1 MSSVFL
7 YCEKLNDLAR
17 LPTKGSMGAAC
28 LDLYSTQD
36 VDLEVGKTTIVGTG
50 LAMEIPSGCA
60 GLIFTRSS
68 MLAKHGVLKPA
79 TVIDSDYRG
88 EVGVPLFATAP
99 WHVHIGDRI
108 AQIMIIPL
116 PDVMVV
122 PVAKLSMTERGSGGY
137 GSTGR

>member
-1 MSSVFL
+1 MSGVIL
-7 YCEKLNDLAR
+7 YCRKLNELAK
-17 LPTKGSMGAAC
+17 LPTKGSYGAAC
-28 LDLYSTQD
+28 LDLYSIQD
-36 VDLEVGKTTIVGTG
+36 IDLEIGKTTIVGTG
-50 LAMEIPSGCA
+50 LAVEIPSSHA

-108 AQIMIIPL
+108 AQIMILPI

-122 PVAKLSMTERGSGGY
+122 PVTKLSATERGSGGY

>member
-1 MSSVFL
+1 MSGVIL
-7 YCEKLNDLAR
+7 YCRKLNELAK
-17 LPTKGSMGAAC
+17 LPTKGSYGAAC

-36 VDLEVGKTTIVGTG
+36 IDLEVGKTTIVGTG

-68 MLAKHGVLKPA
+68 VLKAGVLKPA

-88 EVGVPLFATAP
+88 EVSIPLFATAP

-108 AQIMIIPL
+108 AQIMILPI

-122 PVAKLSMTERGSGGY
+122 PVAELSATERGAGGF